1 VLTPVRISL
10 RDKLG
15 GTIEPCSKFGNRK
28 LPAHHIDEVI
38 QNLDRIIDRSI
49 ATGSR
54 LGYFAALYRKVI
66 LKVARGISQ
75 GQFEDGSRMERLDV
89 LFANRYLDAF
99 ELFQQGRAV
108 SASWR
113 LVFETTAEWWPIV
126 LQHLLLGINAHINLD
141 LAIAA
146 AATSPATEL
155 PGLRNDFNRINGILA
170 ALVDDVKAELTAV
183 WPLLGLVDYVSGRGD
198 DVLIHFSMTKAR
210 DCAWQAAERLAAA
223 SPAEHDSLV
232 KEFDARVVVI
242 GRLVRRPGVLAGATT
257 QLIRLGERKTVREVI
272 EILK

>member
-1 VLTPVRISL
+1 MPT
-10 RDKLG
+10 
-15 GTIEPCSKFGNRK
+15 TNRVPK

-54 LGYFAALYRKVI
+54 LGYFPALYRKVT
-66 LKVARGISQ
+66 LQVARGISQ

-99 ELFQQGRAV
+99 ELFQQGKAV
-108 SASWR
+108 PASWR
-113 LVFETTAEWWPIV
+113 LAFETTAEWWPIV

-170 ALVDDVKAELTAV
+170 ALVDDVKAELTAI

-198 DVLIHFSMTKAR
+198 EALIHFSMTKAR
-210 DCAWQAAERLAAA
+210 DCAWQAAEQLAAA
-223 SPAEHDSLV
+223 SPSEHDSLV
-232 KEFDARVVVI
+232 NEFDARVVVI
-242 GRLVRRPGVLAGATT
+242 GRLVRRPGVLAGTT
-257 QLIRLGERKTVREVI
+257 TRLIRLGERKTVRAVI